1 MTAPFRRPV
10 GAIGH
15 DDTVV
20 ALVRARG
27 GQTRD
32 CLQALGWGWDRV
44 RDLAAIDRRLAHRG
58 LVDECCRPLVGEVGS
73 PNAGSLSASIGSD
86 NRSGPG
92 ECVNTP
98 RSVADTALGG
108 AHVQDRSAFAAGDQ
122 VSPPEDRAS

>member
-1 MTAPFRRPV
+1 MTALFRRPV

-27 GQTRD
+27 GQ
-32 CLQALGWGWDRV
+32 WGKGYE
-44 RDLAAIDRRLAHRG
+44 I
-58 LVDECCRPLVGEVGS
+58 GS
-73 PNAGSLSASIGSD
+73 PNAGSPSASIGSD